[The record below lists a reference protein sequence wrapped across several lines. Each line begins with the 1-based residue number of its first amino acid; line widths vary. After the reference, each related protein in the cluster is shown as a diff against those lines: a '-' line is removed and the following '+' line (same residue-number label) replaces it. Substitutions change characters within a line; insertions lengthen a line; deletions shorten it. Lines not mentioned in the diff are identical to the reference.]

1 MTNVLIVDDE
11 RITQELFAYY
21 ISQASDRYR
30 LAGTIRGAA
39 NAELYC
45 ANGNVGLVLMDICS
59 ANGESG
65 IEAAAA
71 IKKHYPEIKVI
82 MVTSAPDFLF
92 IQKSKR
98 AGADSFWYKEVGA
111 LELIEVMDKT
121 MAGESVWPDST
132 PHVQIGLA
140 SSEEFTPREI
150 EVLYCIVQG
159 KSVGEIADTL
169 FIDYTTAKWHIK
181 NLKEKVGARSI
192 AELAVMAARTRL
204 VMPEY

>member
-45 ANGNVGLVLMDICS
+45 ANGNVGLVLMDICR

-71 IKKHYPEIKVI
+71 IKAFTGSMRESLDLRGINDAMSEAVLAQYPQDKVCRN
-82 MVTSAPDFLF
+82 D
-92 IQKSKR
+92 
-98 AGADSFWYKEVGA
+98 
-111 LELIEVMDKT
+111 
-121 MAGESVWPDST
+121 
-132 PHVQIGLA
+132 
-140 SSEEFTPREI
+140 
-150 EVLYCIVQG
+150 
-159 KSVGEIADTL
+159 
-169 FIDYTTAKWHIK
+169 
-181 NLKEKVGARSI
+181 
-192 AELAVMAARTRL
+192 
-204 VMPEY
+204 

>member
-71 IKKHYPEIKVI
+71 IKKHYPEVF
-82 MVTSAPDFLF
+82 PL
-92 IQKSKR
+92 R
-98 AGADSFWYKEVGA
+98 
-111 LELIEVMDKT
+111 L
-121 MAGESVWPDST
+121 
-132 PHVQIGLA
+132 
-140 SSEEFTPREI
+140 SSSGI
-150 EVLYCIVQG
+150 C
-159 KSVGEIADTL
+159 
-169 FIDYTTAKWHIK
+169 
-181 NLKEKVGARSI
+181 LK
-192 AELAVMAARTRL
+192 
-204 VMPEY
+204 